1 MKYLKISF
9 RLLSYQGLSQE
20 SRACEGLPVQHAN
33 ADDQVKCL
41 NPENLNCHLQTGS
54 FPDWAYAQSVPKNFW
69 DSGFVRPLHSS
80 SIIDLPPEAALALG
94 YSTWGKKEAE
104 GRKKANKNKSRQDY
118 TSLQYPTADRYKDIR
133 PYLVTY
139 TIILYINNM

>member
-54 FPDWAYAQSVPKNFW
+54 FPDWAYAQSVLKNFW

-80 SIIDLPPEAALALG
+80 SIIDLPLKQHLLLVTLHE
-94 YSTWGKKEAE
+94 GKRKQRG
-104 GRKKANKNKSRQDY
+104 GRKPIKTSQDK
-118 TSLQYPTADRYKDIR
+118 TTH
-133 PYLVTY
+133 PYNIPQLIDTKIY
-139 TIILYINNM
+139 DPIL